1 MNDICRS
8 AFVRVFLFRGIPD
21 HWRLKA
27 RKGRGRMNVFKETK
41 NILGEVNAKELGVA
55 FAEFME
61 LARSIREKL
70 GCRKY
75 LLDWYLL
82 RLLEMANTF
91 SYLDLSDD
99 GEETGGKLRKLCR
112 QVLRGEDAV
121 GETRIGSTVQ
131 AYVATHPYPFHEN
144 YTKIEL
150 YMANL
155 ADLYFEHAAERY
167 AEEQENRLL
176 GECDPLRGNEL
187 YNMIVQLLG
196 GETEMEQL
204 NALFAQRFLLV
215 KPMELFTQAYI
226 QDFICALTYRDMQTD
241 HTVLQLLLD
250 RVEES
255 GDAVSI

>member
-1 MNDICRS
+1 
-8 AFVRVFLFRGIPD
+8 
-21 HWRLKA
+21 
-27 RKGRGRMNVFKETK
+27 MNVFKETK

-131 AYVATHPYPFHEN
+131 AYVATHPYPFHEKCLPISN
-144 YTKIEL
+144 NNSCSKGVGAFSFCGIPSRKSVVT
-150 YMANL
+150 
-155 ADLYFEHAAERY
+155 
-167 AEEQENRLL
+167 
-176 GECDPLRGNEL
+176 
-187 YNMIVQLLG
+187 
-196 GETEMEQL
+196 
-204 NALFAQRFLLV
+204 
-215 KPMELFTQAYI
+215 
-226 QDFICALTYRDMQTD
+226 
-241 HTVLQLLLD
+241 
-250 RVEES
+250 S
-255 GDAVSI
+255 